1 MTFDPTRAIVTGSDS
16 GIGRATAVALAAA
29 GMDVGITWHGDERG
43 AQDTADEVRAHGGR
57 AVVAHLDAGDIEGCG
72 DVIDALAAD
81 LGGVDVFVNN
91 AGTGDN
97 AALLDLT
104 LEQWRHTM
112 AVDLDSAFV
121 CLQRAARHMVRA
133 GTGGRLIAITSVHEH
148 QPRVGSSAYDAAKHG
163 LGGLMKTIAL
173 ELGQYAVTANSVA
186 PGEIAT
192 PMTAQENVDPH
203 GVERPGIPL
212 GRPGDAREI
221 AAVVAFLAS
230 PASSYIR
237 SRPSTALTALTCRSR
252 SARVR
257 IGKKNQCCLAVTAA
271 RQPCRSAASPV
282 VNTIAPGSMSPS
294 LPILFGFAWWREC
307 LFIHQPWLSPTTTL
321 PTMRENH
328 SFRRPETKICLW
340 APSCARNAVWVNR
353 RAKYAATSS
362 CHGEDPNPNSAAN
375 PATYPATRIRHRAA
389 YQAGRLRLPGA
400 DASGRGGADGGV
412 GGPGVRGPL
421 PGGNGGHIRTLRVA
435 RPGRVRPRSAL
446 APGTPVWRATAARR
460 LATEP
465 GGPRRG
471 TARTTRRG

>member
-97 AALLDLT
+97 AAFLDLT

-112 AVDLDSAFV
+112 AVDLDGAFV

-133 GTGGRLIAITSVHEH
+133 GTGGHLIAITSVHEH

-230 PASSYIR
+230 PASSYVTGASWAVDGGMLQMGPHGGSHIT
-237 SRPSTALTALTCRSR
+237 SDDWR
-252 SARVR
+252 SA
-257 IGKKNQCCLAVTAA
+257 G
-271 RQPCRSAASPV
+271 
-282 VNTIAPGSMSPS
+282 
-294 LPILFGFAWWREC
+294 
-307 LFIHQPWLSPTTTL
+307 
-321 PTMRENH
+321 
-328 SFRRPETKICLW
+328 
-340 APSCARNAVWVNR
+340 
-353 RAKYAATSS
+353 
-362 CHGEDPNPNSAAN
+362 
-375 PATYPATRIRHRAA
+375 
-389 YQAGRLRLPGA
+389 
-400 DASGRGGADGGV
+400 
-412 GGPGVRGPL
+412 
-421 PGGNGGHIRTLRVA
+421 
-435 RPGRVRPRSAL
+435 
-446 APGTPVWRATAARR
+446 
-460 LATEP
+460 
-465 GGPRRG
+465 
-471 TARTTRRG
+471 